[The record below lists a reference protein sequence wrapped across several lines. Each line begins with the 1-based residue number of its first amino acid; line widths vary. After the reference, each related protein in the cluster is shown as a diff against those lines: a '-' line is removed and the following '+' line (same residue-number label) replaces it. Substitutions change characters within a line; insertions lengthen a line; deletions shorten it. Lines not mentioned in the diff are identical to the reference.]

1 MYILSLLDLIASTA
15 ALESALG
22 AFLSFVYHYLLVLL
36 LLSALLERL
45 PCRDV
50 LLGPCFD
57 SRMISDLYLVQLDL
71 VQDRLSQ
78 EVEDLLY
85 VRPIFGRRLNK
96 RYVALFG
103 EAETLLKSHLSPKL
117 CAHYS
122 ACLSDLFPTR
132 MKFREAGPLD
142 WASASHLEM

>member
-15 ALESALG
+15 ALESPLG

-57 SRMISDLYLVQLDL
+57 PWMISDLYLVQLDL
-71 VQDRLSQ
+71 IQDRLSQ
-78 EVEDLLY
+78 QVEDLLY
-85 VRPIFGRRLNK
+85 IGAIFGRRLNK

-103 EAETLLKSHLSPKL
+103 EA
-117 CAHYS
+117 
-122 ACLSDLFPTR
+122 
-132 MKFREAGPLD
+132 
-142 WASASHLEM
+142 